1 VTPET
6 LALVRQI
13 NKKLGEGTLVTGS
26 EMAVTGR
33 ITSGS
38 LGLDIILGG
47 GGWPVNQW
55 HEIIGRESHGKT
67 AIAFK
72 TVAAN
77 QAKDPNFTTL
87 WVAAEKYDTGQAEAI
102 GVDNSR
108 VVVLST
114 QDMELAYE
122 TMLQFAEQRACDLIV
137 LDSYP
142 ALIPAEEAEKAMDES
157 VMAVGARL
165 TGKFFR
171 KAGKATRRSL
181 TGEDRPITGLII
193 NQWRDAIGVFSPQGT
208 AQTTPG
214 GNAKNYFYYTRVEVK
229 RDEFIDE
236 TRPGHGKARVGQVIK
251 FRTIKNKSA
260 PPQQV
265 STVDFYFRDA
275 PFLGFT
281 RGEFDT
287 AKEILTYAVL
297 YGIIQRRGAYY
308 ILDDN
313 RWQGKDATLEYLRSD
328 PGLQDRLI
336 SEILDQSARPDR
348 EHYSREAA

>member
-1 VTPET
+1 MTPET
-6 LALVRQI
+6 LALINQI

-38 LGLDIILGG
+38 LGLDVILG

-55 HEIIGRESHGKT
+55 HEIIGKESHGKT
-67 AIAFK
+67 AIALK

-77 QAKDPNFTTL
+77 QAKNPDFVTL
-87 WVAAEKYDTGQAEAI
+87 WVAAEKYDVGQAEAI

-108 VVVLST
+108 VVVLPT

-122 TMLQFAEQRACDLIV
+122 TMLQFAERRACDLIV

-142 ALIPAEEAEKAMDES
+142 ALIPAEEAEKSMDES
-157 VMAVGARL
+157 VMAIGARL

-171 KAGKATRRSL
+171 KAGKATKRSL
-181 TGEDRPITGLII
+181 TGDDRPVTGLII

-214 GNAKNYFYYTRVEVK
+214 GNAKNYFFYTRVEVK
-229 RDEFIDE
+229 RDEYIDE

-265 STVDFYFRDA
+265 ATVDFYFRDA
-275 PFLGFT
+275 PFLGFL
-281 RGEFDT
+281 RGEFDI
-287 AKEILTYAVL
+287 AKEIFVYAVL

-308 ILDDN
+308 ILGDN
-313 RWQGKDATLEYLRSD
+313 KWQGKEAVLDHIRANTE
-328 PGLQDRLI
+328 LQEKLLCDVI
-336 SEILDQSARPDR
+336 EQSRRPDR
-348 EHYSREAA
+348 ELCSQEEQ